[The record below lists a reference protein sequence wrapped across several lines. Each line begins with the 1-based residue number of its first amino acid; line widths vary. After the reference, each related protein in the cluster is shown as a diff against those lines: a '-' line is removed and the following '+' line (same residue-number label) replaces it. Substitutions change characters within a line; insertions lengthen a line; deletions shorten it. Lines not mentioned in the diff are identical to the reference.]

1 MIFSLCE
8 ERKCIYKMSIAGL
21 TGQTHYDQIKITLIK
36 DQSMREEVTLGQLQK
51 RNTHPGIFFLAT
63 FFGQRFIHLK
73 ESGEGYDYIP
83 KSFCKKAYNEKTSIW
98 FFKDEY
104 EEKSYCI
111 KIFHNNYIGWFSE
124 ILVLAQIRKIYP
136 NPELQGFPLL
146 LAVCKDA
153 LLFPWYQ
160 EIYSIKPEQL
170 PLLKKQLLSV
180 ISKLNSLHIFHRD
193 IKPGNVMMF
202 EDGFL
207 LIDYDL
213 ADVVADGT
221 LIIAN
226 DEVGTPG
233 FVAPKKIISEVNV
246 VTISEQIWAVGITL
260 HCLREKIS
268 SVCNREKKETYEE
281 QIKQFLQN
289 LPADHPE
296 YDLLKVECTFEK
308 GLIPLSPEYYTVDLS
323 YNQLL
328 KIIKKHQELP
338 IVIAAIAFTSSLEGT
353 LDQRLT
359 VSLRLATM
367 IFNLEGLLDV
377 CEILQLLPK
386 VLEKF
391 TLSFPQIPFFLLAEK
406 YPGCKTFR
414 FPALLLAT
422 KGFSS
427 KKEVEWLEEKFIPP
441 SESKNSSQ
449 TVNSSKDVDYF
460 KEIEE
465 KYQTILTE
473 FNLSPSFTFEDLK
486 IDSQLLEK
494 RKNQ

>member
-8 ERKCIYKMSIAGL
+8 EKKYIYKMSIAGL
-21 TGQTHYDQIKITLIK
+21 TSQTHYDQIKITLIK
-36 DQSMREEVTLGQLQK
+36 DHSLQEEVTLGQLQK

-73 ESGEGYDYIP
+73 ESSGSYDYIP
-83 KSFCKKAYNEKTSIW
+83 KGFCKKAYSDKTSIW
-98 FFKDEY
+98 SFRDED
-104 EEKSYCI
+104 EGKFYCI
-111 KIFHNNYIGWFSE
+111 KIFHNNYTGWFSE
-124 ILVLAQIRKIYP
+124 ILVLAQIRKIYS
-136 NPELQGFPLL
+136 NPERQGFPSL

-160 EIYSIKPEQL
+160 EIYTIKPIQL

-180 ISKLNSLHIFHRD
+180 INKLNSLHIFHND
-193 IKPGNVMMF
+193 IKPGNVMIS
-202 EDGFL
+202 EDNFL

-213 ADVVADGT
+213 ADIVVDGT
-221 LIIAN
+221 LIGVKG
-226 DEVGTPG
+226 ELGTPG

-268 SVCNREKKETYEE
+268 CVCNREKKETYEE
-281 QIKQFLQN
+281 QIKEFLQN

-296 YDLLKVECTFEK
+296 YDLLKVECIFEK
-308 GLIPLSPEYYTVDLS
+308 RHILLSPEYYTIDVS

-367 IFNLEGLLDV
+367 IFNLESLLDV

-391 TLSFPQIPFFLLAEK
+391 TLSFPQIPFFLLSEK
-406 YPGCKTFR
+406 YPGYKSFH

-427 KKEVEWLEEKFIPP
+427 KKEVEWLEEKFILP

-449 TVNSSKDVDYF
+449 IINSSKDADYF
-460 KEIEE
+460 NEIEE
-465 KYQTILTE
+465 KYQRILTE